1 MQVII
6 AGRHFSVTESLKQD
20 INERLEAMLSNIRL
34 KITTVRVVLE
44 IEKVNRCNAEVI
56 INLKNSVIEA
66 DVSSRDMYESID
78 LVMDKI
84 DVQIRKYLD
93 KKQSHHGETSIKDL
107 PLAEEAGEEATDE
120 SYDEVYS

>member
-107 PLAEEAGEEATDE
+107 PLAGEAGEEATDE

>member
-20 INERLEAMLSNIRL
+20 INERLEAILSNIRL

-84 DVQIRKYLD
+84 AIQIRKYLD
-93 KKQSHHGETSIKDL
+93 KKQSHHGEASIKDL
-107 PLAEEAGEEATDE
+107 PLAGEAGEEAADE

>member
-20 INERLEAMLSNIRL
+20 INERLEAILSNIRL

-78 LVMDKI
+78 MVMDKI

-107 PLAEEAGEEATDE
+107 PLAEEAGEEAADE

>member
-20 INERLEAMLSNIRL
+20 INERLEAILSNIRL

-107 PLAEEAGEEATDE
+107 PLAEEAGEEAADE